1 MQRRMDTPTMEPAEN
16 PMRQLTLTPTIIPSS
31 TPMENSPA
39 TPSVR
44 RTWTPLLEFLGSPL
58 SMSL

>member
-1 MQRRMDTPTMEPAEN
+1 MAITTQRRTDTLTMEPAEN
-16 PMRQLTLTPTIIPSS
+16 PMRQPTLTPTIIPSS

-39 TPSVR
+39 TLSV
-44 RTWTPLLEFLGSPL
+44 GSPL